1 MFGLFSNF
9 LKSPVLIVDEILLT
23 ELIESLLDWQEKK
36 YSNLFMYEEVNF
48 RAAFARYFYFSAIN
62 QPSAL
67 LPLIAASRDWAAQNK
82 NQAL

>member
-36 YSNLFMYEEVNF
+36 YSNLYF
-48 RAAFARYFYFSAIN
+48 REIIHIHLTN
-62 QPSAL
+62 KK
-67 LPLIAASRDWAAQNK
+67 LIHTNRRNH
-82 NQAL
+82 